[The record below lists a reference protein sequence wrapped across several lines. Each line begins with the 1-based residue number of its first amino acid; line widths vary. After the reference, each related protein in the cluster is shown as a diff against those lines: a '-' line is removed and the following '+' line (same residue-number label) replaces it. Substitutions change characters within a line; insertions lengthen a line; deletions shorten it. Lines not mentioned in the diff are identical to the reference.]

1 MGNVK
6 DRYFKY
12 ADNGDQ
18 YVGRCLSL
26 LPILHVDL
34 AISPPFF
41 ADTANSIWV
50 QDMVASQFV
59 NLVTVSEFGLM
70 LRMCLASLLFHA
82 QWIEETLSFNH
93 VVKNSSVCFRIEDQ
107 LRTIRDDNWITVAY
121 PWTHPQLVFSGIPP
135 YCSLL
140 QHLAEIKSE
149 QQSFFLGFVEQVS
162 FLI

>member
-6 DRYFKY
+6 DWYFKY

-18 YVGRCLSL
+18 YIGRCLCL
-26 LPILHVDL
+26 LPNLHVDL

-41 ADTANSIWV
+41 TDTANSIWV

-70 LRMCLASLLFHA
+70 LRMCLASLLFPA
-82 QWIEETLSFNH
+82 QWIEESLLFNH
-93 VVKNSSVCFRIEDQ
+93 VVRNASVCFRNEDQ

-149 QQSFFLGFVEQVS
+149 QTTFFLGFVEQVS
-162 FLI
+162 FLF